1 MPVAKAAGI
10 FYSPQM
16 AQIFTDL
23 IWAFCVICAQK
34 TIRSKLMKKD
44 SLIKIGYTMRTHGLK
59 GELTLNLSADAP
71 ELSIGDTLMIEQ
83 VSLVPYFIENI
94 SGSAAKVFVK
104 FEGVNS
110 IEQATALKG
119 CSIFMEKSKRPK
131 LKRGEF
137 YDDELIGFQVIDTLH
152 GNLGTVNQIN
162 TQGLNKLL
170 DIGEKSILIPLNGPF
185 VQSISKAKK
194 QIAVELPE
202 GFLEI

>member
-1 MPVAKAAGI
+1 
-10 FYSPQM
+10 
-16 AQIFTDL
+16 
-23 IWAFCVICAQK
+23 
-34 TIRSKLMKKD
+34 MKKD

>member
-1 MPVAKAAGI
+1 MEKN
-10 FYSPQM
+10 
-16 AQIFTDL
+16 
-23 IWAFCVICAQK
+23 
-34 TIRSKLMKKD
+34 
-44 SLIKIGYTMRTHGLK
+44 SLIKIGYTMKTHGLK

-83 VSLVPYFIENI
+83 VSLVPHFIENI
-94 SGSAAKVFVK
+94 SGNGAKAFVK

-119 CSIFMEKSKRPK
+119 CSIFIEKSKRPK

-137 YDDELIGFQVIDTLH
+137 YDDELIGFQVVDSTH
-152 GNLGTVNQIN
+152 GDLGMVNQIN

-170 DIGEKSILIPLNGPF
+170 EIGEKGILIPLNGPF
-185 VQSISKAKK
+185 IQSISKSKK

>member
-1 MPVAKAAGI
+1 L
-10 FYSPQM
+10 PQGGWHFLLSTM
-16 AQIFTDL
+16 
-23 IWAFCVICAQK
+23 QK
-34 TIRSKLMKKD
+34 D
-44 SLIKIGYTMRTHGLK
+44 LIKIGYTMKTHGLK

-71 ELSIGDTLMIEQ
+71 ELSVGDTLMIEQ
-83 VSLVPYFIENI
+83 VSLVPYFVERL
-94 SGSAAKVFVK
+94 SGNGAKVFVK

-110 IEQATALKG
+110 IEEATALKG
-119 CSIFMEKSKRPK
+119 CSIFIEKSKRPK

-137 YDDELIGFQVIDTLH
+137 YDDELIGFQVIDSTH

-170 DIGEKSILIPLNGPF
+170 EIGEKGILIPLNGPF
-185 VQSISKAKK
+185 IQSISKSKK